1 MTDVSKF
8 LASVNADQSSSV
20 RSQFAQ
26 FQEKFQQLFQQ
37 VVAGLQQPCSL
48 GSTDI
53 STAPLSTLAQTL
65 ADLAV
70 IIEDVGV
77 ETLSQELGF
86 DLDFNFDSIYYNL

>member
-53 STAPLSTLAQTL
+53 STAPLSTLAKTL
-65 ADLAV
+65 DDIAV

-77 ETLSQELGF
+77 ETLTRELGL
-86 DLDFNFDSIYYNL
+86 DLDFSFDNIDFNL

>member
-48 GSTDI
+48 DSTDI
-53 STAPLSTLAQTL
+53 ST
-65 ADLAV
+65 AV